1 MTPGLAGPPFPSKAT
16 KGAVVAVASLEKP
29 SVPMVVGIC
38 EIDIASLQ
46 SVQGAKGHAVKGQH
60 WAGDEIWAWSPSG
73 KSGGD
78 APDQI
83 DGWDVDE
90 DAISAGVKGISV
102 DDDEDDSVG
111 GVAIY
116 VNDEQNS
123 QSEPHNQYVEG
134 EEAEPYER
142 VDIKEKE
149 LTTKG
154 KTSSTRLGLKL
165 NLEYIET
172 LAKGIQRSTTSS
184 GKPSSMQ
191 STVIKPP
198 TRAIQAMASAS
209 HCTNH

>member
-73 KSGGD
+73 KSGRD

-90 DAISAGVKGISV
+90 GAISAGARKISLDDDD
-102 DDDEDDSVG
+102 DDDEDDSAG
-111 GVAIY
+111 GVALD
-116 VNDEQNS
+116 VSEERQS
-123 QSEPHNQYVEG
+123 QSEPHNQHVEG

-142 VDIKEKE
+142 VDVEEKE

-154 KTSSTRLGLKL
+154 KILPKRL
-165 NLEYIET
+165 
-172 LAKGIQRSTTSS
+172 
-184 GKPSSMQ
+184 
-191 STVIKPP
+191 
-198 TRAIQAMASAS
+198 
-209 HCTNH
+209 

>member
-46 SVQGAKGHAVKGQH
+46 TVQGAKGHAVKGQH
-60 WAGDEIWAWSPSG
+60 WAGDEIWAWSLSG

-78 APDQI
+78 APEQI
-83 DGWDVDE
+83 DGWEVDE
-90 DAISAGVKGISV
+90 EAISAGVKNISV
-102 DDDEDDSVG
+102 DDDEDDSTG
-111 GVAIY
+111 GVAID
-116 VNDEQNS
+116 VNDEQKL

-142 VDIKEKE
+142 VDVEEKE

-154 KTSSTRLGLKL
+154 KLLPKRLRARSDPKHR
-165 NLEYIET
+165 EM
-172 LAKGIQRSTTSS
+172 LAKTICRN
-184 GKPSSMQ
+184 
-191 STVIKPP
+191 
-198 TRAIQAMASAS
+198 R
-209 HCTNH
+209 